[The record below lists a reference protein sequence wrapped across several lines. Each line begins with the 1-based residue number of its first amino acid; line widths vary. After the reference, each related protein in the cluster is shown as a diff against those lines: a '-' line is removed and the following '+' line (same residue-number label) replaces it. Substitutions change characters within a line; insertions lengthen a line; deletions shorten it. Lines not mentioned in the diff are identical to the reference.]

1 MPGPFAKKKIK
12 EDGQHQYQPAPQQQ
26 HTGQQTNQH
35 VVQHCLYSVQPV
47 ILSQQHKGTQVCV
60 DLTVDCCKPPTPKPV
75 KLRRMPNVN
84 VGYAW
89 FNALNDE
96 LGICP

>member
-35 VVQHCLYSVQPV
+35 VVQHCLYSV
-47 ILSQQHKGTQVCV
+47 QVCV

>member
-1 MPGPFAKKKIK
+1 MPGPFVKKKIK

-26 HTGQQTNQH
+26 HTGQ
-35 VVQHCLYSVQPV
+35 
-47 ILSQQHKGTQVCV
+47 QVCV